1 MDLYTWTLLLGGA
14 GLGAMAVSGLGHHS
28 HHGHAGHH
36 AGGHGHAQHTGATAK
51 GAGHGPA
58 HSAVAH
64 TMSAAAARTL
74 LAVTSPRLVFSLLLG
89 FGAAGSLLR
98 PLFGGPLLLAAAIAG
113 GLIFER
119 ALVTPLWNISMR
131 FASRPAQTLESAVT
145 DHATAVT
152 SFDANGQGIVSVEV
166 DGQVVQILA
175 TLCSNDRV
183 LPGPRIRAGQ
193 RVRIEDVNADKNC
206 CTVSLL

>member
-14 GLGAMAVSGLGHHS
+14 GLGAMAVSGLGHHG
-28 HHGHAGHH
+28 HHGHSGHR
-36 AGGHGHAQHTGATAK
+36 GGSRGHAHHTAGAAK
-51 GAGHGPA
+51 GAGHALA

-64 TMSAAAARTL
+64 NVSAAAARTL

-89 FGAAGSLLR
+89 FGAAGLLLR
-98 PLFGGPLLLAAAIAG
+98 PLLGGPLLLLAAIACG
-113 GLIFER
+113 IVFER
-119 ALVTPLWNISMR
+119 GVVTPLWNVSMR
-131 FASRPAQTLESAVT
+131 FASEPALTLESAVT
-145 DHATAVT
+145 DEATAVT
-152 SFDANGQGIVSVEV
+152 SFDANGQGIVSLEV

-175 TLCSNDRV
+175 TLRSNDRI

-193 RVRIEDVNADKNC
+193 RVRIEDVNPDKNC